1 MSVLPVGRSL
11 RQFLP
16 DVDEFLRDPA
26 SYLGAAPV
34 EIGPRRAYGLA
45 ALFGAFGAACLA
57 ACAISGNWH
66 DERLLL
72 GIGLLLG
79 ASVWLGWSLRL
90 RGHSL
95 LLRPEGVEVR
105 HRDTTIWCPW
115 ALFNADGAP
124 VVPPGDDPRVAV
136 ILPVSPEAVPFV
148 ELRRHESPVAQ
159 GMQIRETYFRF
170 VAADQLVL
178 AARYEV
184 VTNELG
190 ALLLQ
195 LGSRLGRQLPRGT
208 PPREAFPVAEVMAAE
223 VTGPDAAGWYT
234 VAVGRLH
241 FPRRCCRCGQPTDA
255 TIAIALSARDMA
267 GQLAGTAQRA
277 EIAVP
282 LCPECRASV
291 RAATQRAGVRGMN
304 IGAILG
310 MVTSVAV
317 AVVQGERQAIALAF
331 AALAGTAIGA
341 LLGFLAGS
349 VPARPL
355 PVQFRRYRPDLGIVQ
370 VRFDEPHYA
379 DLVLASF
386 GRKHA
391 GR

>member
-16 DVDEFLRDPA
+16 DVDEFLLDPA

-57 ACAISGNWH
+57 GCAVSGNWH

-90 RGHSL
+90 RGHAL
-95 LLRPEGVEVR
+95 LLRPDGVEVR
-105 HRDTTIWCPW
+105 YREATIWCPW

-124 VVPPGDDPRVAV
+124 IVPQGDDPRVAV
-136 ILPVSPEAVPFV
+136 ILPVSPQAVPFV
-148 ELRRHESPVAQ
+148 ELRRHEAPVAH
-159 GMQIRETYFRF
+159 GIEIKEHFFRF
-170 VAADQLVL
+170 TAPDQLVL
-178 AARYEV
+178 SARYEV
-184 VTNELG
+184 AASDLG
-190 ALLLQ
+190 TLLLQ
-195 LGSRLGRQLPRGT
+195 LGNRLGRQLPRGA
-208 PPREAFPVAEVMAAE
+208 PPREAYPRGQAVLAEVS
-223 VTGPDAAGWYT
+223 GPDAAGWYT
-234 VAVGRLH
+234 VPLGRLH
-241 FPRRCCRCGQPTDA
+241 FPPRCCRCGQPTEATVSVPLDA
-255 TIAIALSARDMA
+255 GGLA
-267 GQLAGTAQRA
+267 GRLAGTAQRP
-277 EIAVP
+277 EISVP
-282 LCPECRASV
+282 VCSECRGRV
-291 RAATQRAGVRGMN
+291 RESNQRAGVRGFN

-310 MVTSVAV
+310 MSTSVGLA
-317 AVVQGERQAIALAF
+317 AVQGERQAVSLAF
-331 AALAGTAIGA
+331 AGLAGAAIGA

-349 VPARPL
+349 ALARPL
-355 PVQFRRYRPDLGIVQ
+355 PVQFRRYRPDLGMVQ

-379 DLVLASF
+379 DLVLAES
-386 GRKHA
+386 GRKR